1 MSPTPA
7 SVIRGVGAC
16 LPELTV
22 TNDDLVAGGLNT
34 SDDWIRTRTGI
45 ATRRRVTPGTSTG
58 DLAAGAARQALT
70 GLPPDT
76 RPQLLILATTTP
88 DHPCPAT
95 APEVAHRLGLGTI
108 PAFDLA
114 AVCSGFVY
122 ALAAADAWIRSG
134 TVTSALVIGAE
145 TYSTIVDPADRN
157 TAILFGDGAGAVA
170 LTVGTRDEPGAVLA
184 TDLGSDGTGADHV
197 MIEAG
202 GSRWPDPARLDGTPA
217 HTLRMKGREVYG
229 QAVRRMT
236 ASAHR
241 TLAQL
246 GWPAD
251 SVGAF
256 IGHQANQRIL
266 DAVADRLGI
275 APGHRHGNIHDVGN
289 TAAASI
295 PLALADTVARGAVRP
310 GTRTLLTAFGG
321 GLTWGSAALTWP
333 DPQKEPAMTTTE
345 PAVSPVY
352 DHLVDLLATK
362 FDVSAPTPD
371 ATFTDL
377 DLDSLAVVEL
387 FVSLSDHWRITLPDT
402 EADPGLTV
410 AATAALV
417 EKARD
422 ERS

>member
-1 MSPTPA
+1 MPPTPA

-22 TNDDLVAGGLNT
+22 TNDDLVRGGLNT

-45 ATRRRVTPGTSTG
+45 AARHRVNPGTSTG
-58 DLAAGAARQALT
+58 DLATAAAKEALA
-70 GLPPDT
+70 GLP
-76 RPQLLILATTTP
+76 RPQLLVLATTTP

-95 APEVAHRLGLGTI
+95 APEVAGRLGLGNI

-122 ALAAADAWIRSG
+122 ALATADVWIRAG
-134 TVTSALVIGAE
+134 AVTSALVIGAE
-145 TYSTIVDPADRN
+145 TYSTIIDPADRN
-157 TAILFGDGAGAVA
+157 TAILFGDGAGAVV
-170 LTVGTRDEPGAVLA
+170 LSRGTRDEPGAILA
-184 TDLGSDGTGADHV
+184 TDLGSDGTSADHV

-202 GSRWPDPARLDGTPA
+202 GSRWPDPARLDGTAA

-246 GWPAD
+246 DWPAS

-275 APGHRHGNIHDVGN
+275 GAEHRHGNIHDVGN

-295 PLALADTVARGAVRP
+295 PLVLADVVARRAVPP

-345 PAVSPVY
+345 SAVY
-352 DHLVDLLATK
+352 DHLVHLLKTK
-362 FDVSAPTPD
+362 FDVNSPAPD

-387 FVSLSDHWRITLPDT
+387 FLTLAEHWEITLPDT

-417 EKARD
+417 EKARN

>member
-22 TNDDLVAGGLNT
+22 TNGDLVGGGLDT

-58 DLAAGAARQALT
+58 DLATRAAREALA
-70 GLPPDT
+70 GLPP
-76 RPQLLILATTTP
+76 PQLLVLATTTP

-95 APEVAHRLGLGTI
+95 APEVASRLGLGTV

-122 ALAAADAWIRSG
+122 ALAAADAWIRAG
-134 TVTSALVIGAE
+134 MATSALVIGAE

-157 TAILFGDGAGAVA
+157 TAILFGDGAGAVV
-170 LTVGTRDEPGAVLA
+170 LGLGTRDEPGAILA

-202 GSRWPDPARLDGTPA
+202 GSRWPDPARLDGTAA

-236 ASAHR
+236 ASARR

-246 GWPAD
+246 DWPA
-251 SVGAF
+251 STVGAF
-256 IGHQANQRIL
+256 VGHQANQRIL

-275 APGHRHGNIHDVGN
+275 GAEHRHGNIRDVGN

-295 PLALADTVARGAVRP
+295 PLALADVARRRAVPP

-333 DPQKEPAMTTTE
+333 DPKKEPAMTTTE
-345 PAVSPVY
+345 PTVSPVY
-352 DHLVDLLATK
+352 DHLVHLLATK
-362 FDVSAPTPD
+362 FEADSPAPD

-377 DLDSLAVVEL
+377 GLDSLAVVEL
-387 FVSLSDHWRITLPDT
+387 FVTLSDHWSIALPDT

-417 EKARD
+417 EKARN